1 MQISEIEC
9 TIIYEKIK
17 NSYIQIKDQ
26 RVFVK
31 VPKKANL
38 ESITKLVESKKDW
51 ILKNLEKQEKV
62 FKNEYTKGGKI
73 KE

>member
-1 MQISEIEC
+1 MQISGIEC

-26 RVFVK
+26 QVFVK

-38 ESITKLVESKKDW
+38 ESITKLVENKKDW

-62 FKNEYTKGGKI
+62 FKN
-73 KE
+73 